1 MICCLVRQDWIMLSS
16 VFGQEGAIEALSR
29 SIVDERVASAYL
41 FAGPA
46 GVGKRTVALALARVL
61 LCEGPEDGAPCDSC
75 HSCRQTANSAELHP
89 SLLLFQDV
97 LAPLAVARGAMMRVG
112 GYEAHQEAEYLDAM
126 AVLADLGL
134 LAFSPSAGAGLEQ
147 LDCLERNQTAVFEKS
162 DSKVVSLAAIDRS
175 IELVQKHVQKGTDF
189 RPYRL
194 AEHLFR
200 HTAAGLYQGTIKI
213 WLIRNV
219 LQQRLANRPLLGR
232 RHVCVIDD
240 AHKMQE
246 PAQNCLL
253 KTLEEPPL
261 GTVIILVTENP
272 SALLPTILSRC
283 QVVDFKRLPTD
294 AIARFLTERRGVEP
308 DIASSV
314 SSFAGGSLGRA
325 ISVNP
330 DELLKRK
337 AIVADLIDCITGRKL
352 DDVFAVADGA
362 LLQGESSNAKRRQWA
377 TDLLDMFLV
386 YVRDAIVHREGQPA
400 GESMLLGDD
409 PAILSLS
416 ESCSVV
422 QLFRLDADV
431 RRAREKIEG
440 NADVRLTLEA
450 LLLQCLSPSGRSVF
464 R

>member
-1 MICCLVRQDWIMLSS
+1 MLSS
-16 VFGQEGAIEALSR
+16 VFGQEVAIEALSR
-29 SIVDERVASAYL
+29 SIADDRVASAYL
-41 FAGPA
+41 FAGPG

-61 LCEGPEDGAPCDSC
+61 LCEGPQNGAPCESC
-75 HSCRQTANSAELHP
+75 HCCRQTANSVELHP

-97 LAPLAVARGAMMRVG
+97 LAPLAVERGALMRLG
-112 GYEAHQEAEYLDAM
+112 GYEAAQEAEYLDAM

-134 LAFSPSAGAGLEQ
+134 MQFSPSAAAGLEQ

-162 DSKVVSLAAIDRS
+162 DSKAVSLAAIDRS
-175 IELVQKHVQKGTDF
+175 IELAQKHVQKGTDF
-189 RPYRL
+189 GPYRL

-200 HTAAGLYQGTIKI
+200 HTAAGLYQSTIKI

-219 LQQRLANRPLLGR
+219 LQQRLANRPLLGG
-232 RHVCVIDD
+232 RHICIMDD

-283 QVVDFKRLPTD
+283 QKVDFKRLQTD
-294 AIARFLTERRGVEP
+294 AIARFLIERRGIES

-330 DELLKRK
+330 DELLKRR
-337 AIVADLIDCITGRKL
+337 AVVADLIGCITGQKL

-362 LLQGESSNAKRRQWA
+362 LLQGESSNAKKRQWA
-377 TDLLDMFLV
+377 MDLLDMFLV
-386 YVRDAIVHREGQPA
+386 YARDAIVRRQGQPA
-400 GESMLLGDD
+400 GERMLLGVD
-409 PAILSLS
+409 PASLSLS
-416 ESCSVV
+416 ESCSVE

-440 NADVRLTLEA
+440 NADIRLTLEA
-450 LLLQCLSPSGRSVF
+450 LLLQWLTPVGRPVF
-464 R
+464 K